1 MPSLQTIYQRAG
13 TWFKNHSDAIRWTI
27 VGLFGIIVMQYGL
40 QIDLWLIA
48 HPPHTWAETL
58 APLAQ
63 DFLTLTCSVIVE
75 ATPFLII
82 GIIVSALIRRFLP
95 PDRLLKILPK
105 HTLIRRILLSL
116 VGIAL
121 PVCECGNVPVARSL
135 LAHGL
140 KPADVISFLLAAPIL
155 NPITII
161 ATMTAFSFEPRMV
174 WWRIGFGF
182 LIVQLTALIVSFI
195 HPRHVLQ
202 PSFAA
207 SCTDRHPTTFRHIL
221 ADSRNEFWQL
231 TTMLVLG
238 AMIAAATQVF
248 VPRSIINAVGGDI
261 ILSVIAMIGLGFVVS
276 ICSSVDAFFALAYA
290 RIFTNGSVLAFLLT
304 GPMIDIKL
312 VLLMRSTFRPRFI
325 LLVMLIIFSLSLAT
339 GIGVNLYAR

>member
-1 MPSLQTIYQRAG
+1 
-13 TWFKNHSDAIRWTI
+13 
-27 VGLFGIIVMQYGL
+27 MQYGL
-40 QIDLWLIA
+40 QIDLGLIA
-48 HPPHTWAETL
+48 HPPQTWAGTL

-105 HTLIRRILLSL
+105 HTFIRRILLSL

-195 HPRHVLQ
+195 HPKHVLQ
-202 PSFAA
+202 PSFA
-207 SCTDRHPTTFRHIL
+207 FRHIL

-312 VLLMRSTFRPRFI
+312 ILLMRSTFRPRFI
-325 LLVMLIIFSLSLAT
+325 LLVMLIIFSLSLAI